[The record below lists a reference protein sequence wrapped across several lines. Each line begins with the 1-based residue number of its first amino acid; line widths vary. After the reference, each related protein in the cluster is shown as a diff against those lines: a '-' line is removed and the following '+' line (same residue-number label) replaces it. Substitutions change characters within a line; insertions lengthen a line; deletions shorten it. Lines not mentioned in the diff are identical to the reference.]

1 MQSMDGA
8 PPAGG
13 GDLQQFSRQLQQS
26 IMVET
31 VMMNLSDRAFQ
42 ICITGKPGESLTG
55 KEAACIHATVN
66 KYLDTQ
72 AFMAGRLAKK
82 MQQSQQ
88 PQF

>member
-1 MQSMDGA
+1 MQSMGGA